1 MLFLRYVNS
10 KLKHVNKKIRM
21 IFKQIFFKKCF
32 KFFFVFLKTRNNSKA
47 ELAGLKL
54 NDTILYIN
62 DVPTSNL
69 SLEAAAEL
77 IDNSEN
83 LCLIVSSKS
92 SPIAKDESPDHVS
105 ELIDEFRYFK

>member
-1 MLFLRYVNS
+1 MTVY
-10 KLKHVNKKIRM
+10 
-21 IFKQIFFKKCF
+21 FKKCF
-32 KFFFVFLKTRNNSKA
+32 NFFVFLKTRNNSKA
-47 ELAGLKL
+47 DLAGLKL

-92 SPIAKDESPDHVS
+92 SPITKDESPDHVS
-105 ELIDEFRYFK
+105 ELIDEFRYFKQSLYLSKTNDF